1 MTSHCGK
8 YSPHHRLG
16 GHNKDRKGTED
27 NDFALQGLNF
37 SAFSCQYNGGLCD
50 PLVQMCVALWYVSQE
65 SPPKMYIEGSVKN
78 REWL

>member
-1 MTSHCGK
+1 MTSLCGK

-37 SAFSCQYNGGLCD
+37 SAFSCHSTMVAFVIHSSKCVSPCD
-50 PLVQMCVALWYVSQE
+50 TY
-65 SPPKMYIEGSVKN
+65 PKN
-78 REWL
+78 LLPRCT